1 MIGHNKFILL
11 WVVVMEEIWKELY
24 LDKIG
29 IHVFVSNYG
38 KIKKPELT
46 IRRKNQFGEYEQKLP
61 ERYLVGVDNGTG
73 YLQIKVEYK
82 GKYFRKY
89 LHWFVWVAFNGL
101 VPEGFEIDHV
111 DENKYNCVLWNLQLL
126 SKEANMKKMLKSN
139 PHVLDN
145 LKKQKVL

>member
-1 MIGHNKFILL
+1 
-11 WVVVMEEIWKELY
+11 MEEIWKELH

-73 YLQIKVEYK
+73 YLQIKVEY
-82 GKYFRKY
+82 
-89 LHWFVWVAFNGL
+89 
-101 VPEGFEIDHV
+101 
-111 DENKYNCVLWNLQLL
+111 
-126 SKEANMKKMLKSN
+126 
-139 PHVLDN
+139 
-145 LKKQKVL
+145 